1 MQKEYYT
8 TGVFAKKADVTIRTI
23 RYYDKQGILKPTH
36 RSEAGYRLYTDEDF
50 AKLQKILALKYLG
63 FSLEEIGAMTLYD
76 TPETMKQSLDLQI
89 RLIEKKREHLEL
101 VESALLHTK
110 KVMEKTNEVNWEQ
123 MLKLIHLTN
132 MERDLVEQY
141 KTSSNL
147 NIRIELHKKY
157 SKNKQ
162 GWFPW
167 LYSQIDFEDNENI
180 LEIGCGNGE
189 LWKKLGNDYLRLK
202 GKQIYLTDISEG
214 MLEDAKEGL
223 EALYPNL
230 FSYAILEVGKDEL
243 KLFIEKYFVK
253 KGNCLNNKSETNE
266 NIFNIENKEKEK
278 VEEINRNIEDKAKEK
293 VKEINI
299 EDKIKNKVEEIS
311 VTIENREK
319 DKKNIKQITL
329 DIIIANH
336 MLFYI
341 KNVEETLGE
350 LYEVLRIGGTLYAST
365 YGENHMKE
373 ITELVQ
379 EFDIRIKLTEVALYK
394 QFGLQ
399 NGKQLLSKYF
409 SNVELRMYEDELI
422 VNDAKALADY
432 ILSCHG
438 NQKEILA
445 NRYEEFTSF
454 LEEKIQK
461 LGYIRITK
469 EAGVWIAKK

>member
-167 LYSQIDFEDNENI
+167 LFSQIDFESNENI

-230 FSYAILEVGKDEL
+230 FSYAILEVGNDEL

-253 KGNCLNNKSETNE
+253 E
-266 NIFNIENKEKEK
+266 EKK
-278 VEEINRNIEDKAKEK
+278 
-293 VKEINI
+293 
-299 EDKIKNKVEEIS
+299 
-311 VTIENREK
+311 
-319 DKKNIKQITL
+319 L